1 MSTFFVD
8 SDAITSATI
17 RITGDL
23 LHHLRDSLRLRPG
36 DSLVLNDGDGTRYRV
51 EVTHVT
57 SHAIDSRIIDR
68 QTEPA
73 RNTSPIVLGQA
84 LIKGDKM
91 DWVIQKATELGVATI
106 VPTHSTHSVIKPNPE
121 RLEHQRSRWGRIAR
135 DAAQQSERWTIPTI
149 ADPVDLAEICRQY
162 ASAPLKG
169 MLVERSSGASLATI
183 SLPLGSQQWIVLLVG
198 PEGGWAPEEQH
209 HAREQGFL
217 PLTLGPRILRAETAA
232 IAALSIL
239 QSRLDEMMTR
249 AASETDGTS

>member
-8 SDAITSATI
+8 PGAIASPTI

-23 LHHLRDSLRLRPG
+23 LHHLRDSLRLHPG
-36 DSLVLNDGDGTRYRV
+36 EILLLNDGDGTRYRA

-57 SHAIDSRIIDR
+57 SQAIDSRIIDR

-73 RNTSPIVLGQA
+73 RKTSPIVLGQA

-91 DWVIQKATELGVATI
+91 DWVIQKSTELGVATI
-106 VPTHSTHSVIKPNPE
+106 VPIHSTHSVIKPNPA
-121 RLEHQRSRWGRIAR
+121 RLEHQRSRWQRIAR
-135 DAAQQSERWTIPTI
+135 DAAEQSERWTIPTV
-149 ADPVDLAEICRQY
+149 ADPLDFIGICRQY

-169 MLVERSSGASLATI
+169 ILVERSSGPSLATVP
-183 SLPLGSQQWIVLLVG
+183 LPLETQQWIVLLVG
-198 PEGGWAPEEQH
+198 PEGGWAPDEQRL
-209 HAREQGFL
+209 ALEQGFL

-239 QSRLDEMMTR
+239 QSRLDEIER
-249 AASETDGTS
+249 DKQDVRDGRD